1 MSGVN
6 SSIIKGLFFSLDK
19 NRGSFRALFLGNI
32 RYSGIFFQPNRSKAP
47 YSGIFFKSEA
57 LKIARGAKLHKS
69 ASSRQSRE

>member
-32 RYSGIFFQPNRSKAP
+32 RYSGIFFNQ
-47 YSGIFFKSEA
+47 I
-57 LKIARGAKLHKS
+57 GAKLLTAGYFLRAKL
-69 ASSRQSRE
+69 